1 VRTILQKLR
10 EPGHATLTL
19 AFASLAAASL
29 CGCHSASKKLA
40 ERMPELRTQWHT
52 NVVRQSN
59 LPPRNLDWPEAVAF
73 LREHSLKLRRARIEV
88 TNAQENVRQVFK
100 DLLPQINF
108 HSGIS
113 QNFADIPVTTW
124 DNVFVDVNGF
134 FNVPGFIS
142 LDARYFAAKLSS
154 IRARTLSELA
164 DREQIIEL
172 YKLMLAFQEQLE
184 ARNALESER
193 QFAAAVLSVD
203 DVTGQV
209 LQRQNENREL
219 ALLREADALQQRAG
233 DLFGDRGWKWTV
245 TTNGAP
251 GLNYETAPLP
261 LADTNHIAQLQMR
274 LVALELVGAWARI
287 VGIKL
292 QYWPE
297 MRLFVS
303 GPPVYTRGNGSD
315 TFFDAEK
322 IRFTADIFWTLD
334 TRGQISRQLR
344 QTRREQDLQIE
355 QVRQQ
360 ALALIARL
368 LSAQKMVD
376 DLRREI
382 TQLDQVI
389 PIVKGVPP
397 AAEFTSIVKAAE
409 TRRSLRDQE
418 RRLRRELAELNTLF
432 WFVDEQKWSQHE
444 KLF

>member
-1 VRTILQKLR
+1 
-10 EPGHATLTL
+10 
-19 AFASLAAASL
+19 
-29 CGCHSASKKLA
+29 
-40 ERMPELRTQWHT
+40 
-52 NVVRQSN
+52 
-59 LPPRNLDWPEAVAF
+59 
-73 LREHSLKLRRARIEV
+73 
-88 TNAQENVRQVFK
+88 
-100 DLLPQINF
+100 
-108 HSGIS
+108 
-113 QNFADIPVTTW
+113 
-124 DNVFVDVNGF
+124 
-134 FNVPGFIS
+134 
-142 LDARYFAAKLSS
+142 
-154 IRARTLSELA
+154 
-164 DREQIIEL
+164 
-172 YKLMLAFQEQLE
+172 
-184 ARNALESER
+184 
-193 QFAAAVLSVD
+193 
-203 DVTGQV
+203 
-209 LQRQNENREL
+209 
-219 ALLREADALQQRAG
+219 
-233 DLFGDRGWKWTV
+233 
-245 TTNGAP
+245 
-251 GLNYETAPLP
+251 
-261 LADTNHIAQLQMR
+261 MR

-389 PIVKGVPP
+389 PIVEGVPP

>member
-1 VRTILQKLR
+1 
-10 EPGHATLTL
+10 
-19 AFASLAAASL
+19 
-29 CGCHSASKKLA
+29 
-40 ERMPELRTQWHT
+40 MPELRAQWHT
-52 NVVRQSN
+52 NVTRQAE
-59 LPPRNLDWPEAVAF
+59 LPPRALNWSEAVAV

-113 QNFADIPVTTW
+113 QTFADIPATTW
-124 DNVFVDVNGF
+124 DNVFIDVNGF
-134 FNVPGFIS
+134 FNIPGFIS

-154 IRARTLSELA
+154 IRAATMSELV
-164 DREQIIEL
+164 DREQVIEL
-172 YKLMLAFQEQLE
+172 YKLMLAFQEHLE
-184 ARNALESER
+184 ARSALESEK
-193 QFAAAVLSVD
+193 QFSAAVQSVD
-203 DVTGQV
+203 DVSGQV
-209 LQRQNENREL
+209 LRRQNENREL
-219 ALLREADALQQRAG
+219 GLLREADGLQQRAG
-233 DLFGDRGWKWTV
+233 DLFGDRGWKWTL

-251 GLNYETAPLP
+251 NLDYESDPLP
-261 LADTNHIAQLQMR
+261 LADTNRIAQLQMR

-303 GPPVYTRGNGSD
+303 GPPVYTRGNGSEK
-315 TFFDAEK
+315 FFDAEQ
-322 IRFTADIFWTLD
+322 IRFTADVFWTLD
-334 TRGQISRQLR
+334 TRGQVSRQLR

-355 QVRQQ
+355 QLRQQ

-368 LSAQKMVD
+368 LSAQKLVA

-382 TQLDQVI
+382 MELDQVI
-389 PIVKGVPP
+389 PIVEGVPP

-418 RRLRRELAELNTLF
+418 RRLRREVAELNTLF

>member
-1 VRTILQKLR
+1 
-10 EPGHATLTL
+10 
-19 AFASLAAASL
+19 
-29 CGCHSASKKLA
+29 
-40 ERMPELRTQWHT
+40 MPELRAQWHT
-52 NVVRQSN
+52 NVIRQAD
-59 LPPRNLDWPEAVAF
+59 LPPRTLNWSEAVAI
-73 LREHSLKLRRARIEV
+73 LREHNLKLRRARIEV

-113 QNFADIPVTTW
+113 QTFADIPATTW
-124 DNVFVDVNGF
+124 DNVFIDVNGF
-134 FNVPGFIS
+134 FNIPGFIS
-142 LDARYFAAKLSS
+142 LDARYFAAKLTS
-154 IRARTLSELA
+154 IRAGTMSELA

-172 YKLMLAFQEQLE
+172 YKLMLAFQEHLE
-184 ARNALESER
+184 ARNALESEK
-193 QFAAAVLSVD
+193 QFSTAVQAVD
-203 DVTGQV
+203 DITGQV

-233 DLFGDRGWKWTV
+233 DLFGDRGWKWIV

-251 GLNYETAPLP
+251 DLDYETAPLP
-261 LADTNHIAQLQMR
+261 LADTNRIAQLQMR

-303 GPPVYTRGNGSD
+303 GPPVYTRRSGSE
-315 TFFDAEK
+315 TFFDADQ
-322 IRFTADIFWTLD
+322 IRFTADVFWTLD
-334 TRGQISRQLR
+334 TRGQVSRQLR

-368 LSAQKMVD
+368 LSAQRMVD

-382 TQLDQVI
+382 MELGQVI
-389 PIVKGVPP
+389 PIVEGVAP